1 MNERDQDKISF
12 SFIEMIK
19 YLFYNKCGDGMKKIY
34 IILSY
39 SGSIPSKI
47 IKVFTHYKYSH
58 VSLSL
63 KNSVDVMYSF
73 GRKKVNNP
81 LDGGFIIEKK
91 AGEFY
96 KKFNKTKCII
106 LELDINKE
114 QYKKLLKV
122 IKTYEKDID
131 IYRYDIMGLVLRVFN
146 LKIKRKNYS
155 VCTDFV
161 RTILEESG
169 IYKFE
174 KKFVKPIDFM
184 NIPNKKIIYQG
195 NLLNY

>member
-1 MNERDQDKISF
+1 
-12 SFIEMIK
+12 
-19 YLFYNKCGDGMKKIY
+19 MKKIY

-39 SGSIPSKI
+39 SGTIPSKI
-47 IKVFTHYKYSH
+47 IRIFTQYKYSH

-63 KNSVDVMYSF
+63 KNSVDIMYSF

-81 LDGGFIIEKK
+81 LNGGFIIEKK
-91 AGEFY
+91 SGDFY

-106 LELDINKE
+106 MELDINNV

-131 IYRYDIMGLVLRVFN
+131 TYRYDIMGLVLRVFN
-146 LKIKRKNYS
+146 LKINRKKYS

-161 RTILEESG
+161 RTILEESD

-174 KKFVKPIDFM
+174 KKFVKPIDFT